1 MQVVTEKEAVR
12 SILDLVRSDGCSVG
26 FVPTMGFLH
35 EGHLSLVRAARD
47 TSDYVVVSIF
57 VNPLQFG
64 PSEDLKEY
72 PRDLERDKKLLEEA
86 GCDLL
91 FHPGAE
97 EMYSPGFCTRV
108 QVSGL
113 TETLCGATRPGH
125 FDGVTTVVCKLLN
138 IVMPHRAYFG
148 EKDRQQLIVVRR
160 IVMDLDIQVDIIGMP
175 IIREEDGLAM
185 SSRNLYLEKDHRKQ
199 ALYLN
204 QALTTARL
212 MVQDGERCVAG
223 IIEKMYYILTAT
235 AGMEPEYVVA
245 VDETT
250 LAASE
255 TVAEGTIFAVAARVG
270 EARLIDN
277 YRVAE
282 ADLVASSE

>member
-1 MQVVTEKEAVR
+1 MQVISEKGAVR
-12 SILDLVRSDGCSVG
+12 SVLDRVRSDGCSVG

-47 TSDYVVVSIF
+47 ENDYVVVSIF

-72 PRDLERDKKLLEEA
+72 PRDLERDSKLLEEV

-97 EMYSPGFCTRV
+97 EMYAPGFCSRV
-108 QVSGL
+108 QVSDL
-113 TETLCGATRPGH
+113 TETLCGAARPGH

-138 IVMPHRAYFG
+138 IVKPHRAYFG

-160 IVMDLDIQVDIIGMP
+160 MVIDLDIQVDIIGMP
-175 IIREEDGLAM
+175 IIRDEDGLAM
-185 SSRNLYLEKDHRKQ
+185 SSRNLYLEEDHRKR

-204 QALTTARL
+204 QALTTARR
-212 MVQDGERCVAG
+212 MVQDGERRVAC
-223 IIEKMYYILTAT
+223 IIEKMYYILTVT
-235 AGMEPEYVVA
+235 TGVEPEYVVA

-250 LAASE
+250 LAANE

-277 YRVAE
+277 YRVTE
-282 ADLVASSE
+282 ADLVTS